1 MNNKPQQP
9 RFDPT
14 RLGLPKDIAQ
24 VIERL
29 KARGLVRHQPAQ
41 PATWR
46 DTDATHKTPRKPCK
60 WCGKEVSET
69 FGHHLCVTKR
79 MNLKPL

>member
-29 KARGLVRHQPAQ
+29 KARGLVKVRPPQTI
-41 PATWR
+41 TWR
-46 DTDATHKTPRKPCK
+46 DTDATKKTSRRACQ
-60 WCGKEVSET
+60 WCGKEVSMV
-69 FGHHLCVTKR
+69 FKYHICVTKR